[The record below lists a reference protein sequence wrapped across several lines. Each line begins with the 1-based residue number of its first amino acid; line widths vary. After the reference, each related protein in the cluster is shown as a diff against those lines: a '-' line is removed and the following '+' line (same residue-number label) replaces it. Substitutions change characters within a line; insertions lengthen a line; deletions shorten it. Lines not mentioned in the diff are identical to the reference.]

1 MSAPAL
7 GAPNRAQQGC
17 LRAAT
22 VAGTV
27 TFTALV
33 LLVAAWSS
41 SMPLPQATAVPSA
54 SARSL
59 PSQSNAWCS
68 YGTLPATWVSTP
80 PSAAGSHW
88 TILDPRCPL
97 QPLLALY
104 ADGPPTV
111 SQTSQA
117 VTPREQAEALDV
129 TVLDAD
135 ADTTPAAAALVQLPH
150 AHKSDAVLQ
159 PTQRDDPPTASILF
173 ISDSVDRHVL
183 TYLCEYVGGT
193 IRATVLKDALP
204 LMPGGG
210 RNLSASAPAARGAI
224 ASAPGPKAALGAS
237 SADAPAGAAAAAAAT
252 AGAAVNSGDTAA
264 ASRGATRRH
273 STRTR
278 RSTAARKA
286 AKSALDALTMSLA
299 DTTGLGAKGGA
310 DADVRSV
317 GGARRLAQGASAP
330 SASSASSAPGASLSS
345 SAPGG
350 EPPSGYVVNT
360 CSTPSGRLRLA
371 ATYIPGVHRSGPFH
385 KGRTLAYPRRIDHLK
400 AVWKSYAPGPPDIVV
415 VASLLWDLARASAY
429 EPAAVAQAELPRTF
443 LDGWAA
449 NYTRVV
455 QYAQAALPEVR
466 LVPGQ
471 LSSFLEL
478 GCWVGDGQREA
489 VGGMEN
495 DTLSGNLLLRVGAL
509 NSWWPG
515 GAATCTCCLPSLRKV
530 GC

>member
-54 SARSL
+54 NARSL
-59 PSQSNAWCS
+59 PSQSNAWCN

-88 TILDPRCPL
+88 TILDRRCPL

-159 PTQRDDPPTASILF
+159 PTQRSTPPPASILF

-210 RNLSASAPAARGAI
+210 RNLSASASAARGAI

-237 SADAPAGAAAAAAAT
+237 SADAPAGAAAAAAT
-252 AGAAVNSGDTAA
+252 AGAAVNSGDTDA

-273 STRTR
+273 STRAR

-286 AKSALDALTMSLA
+286 AKSLA
-299 DTTGLGAKGGA
+299 DATGLGPKGGA
-310 DADVRSV
+310 AANARSV
-317 GGARRLAQGASAP
+317 GGARRLAQGASTP
-330 SASSASSAPGASLSS
+330 SVSSASSAPGASLSS

-360 CSTPSGRLRLA
+360 CLTPSGRLRLA

-400 AVWKSYAPGPPDIVV
+400 VVWKSYAPGPPDIVV

-478 GCWVGDGQREA
+478 
-489 VGGMEN
+489 
-495 DTLSGNLLLRVGAL
+495 RVL
-509 NSWWPG
+509 D
-515 GAATCTCCLPSLRKV
+515 
-530 GC
+530 